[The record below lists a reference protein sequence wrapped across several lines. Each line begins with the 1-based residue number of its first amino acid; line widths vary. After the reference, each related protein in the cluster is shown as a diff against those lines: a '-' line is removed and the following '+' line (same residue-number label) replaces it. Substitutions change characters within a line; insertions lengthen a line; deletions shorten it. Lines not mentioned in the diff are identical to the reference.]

1 MVTAYQNLRSTMET
15 ECRRCIGEAEN
26 SLAELDNVRKTALE
40 EHQRKIAEFDANQE
54 KCEEILAGITSVTQW
69 LKQSAKVKTPA

>member
-1 MVTAYQNLRSTMET
+1 MET

-40 EHQRKIAEFDANQE
+40 EHKQKTAEFDAQQ
-54 KCEEILAGITSVTQW
+54 KQCEEILAGITSVTQW